1 MAREIFGF
9 YSRFLGVQFIET
21 PAAGLTIVTGDLRA
35 INPRIPTGPGGVAG
49 LAGGGKAIMDFAET
63 WDDRGPE
70 STQAGQSWFQVAMH
84 EIGHCL
90 GLGHAY
96 ELPDLTIQGGDG
108 TLTGQAPGAEPVFP
122 GDADIE
128 HIRHLFRPEGQDI
141 DMYKFSIPTGQ
152 SGSFTA
158 EVMAERLQNSSNL
171 DSYLRLYKVGAN
183 GPVLIASNDDYFSK
197 DSLIELQLGSGSY
210 YVGVSLA
217 VR

>member
-1 MAREIFGF
+1 M
-9 YSRFLGVQFIET
+9 
-21 PAAGLTIVTGDLRA
+21 
-35 INPRIPTGPGGVAG
+35 
-49 LAGGGKAIMDFAET
+49 
-63 WDDRGPE
+63 
-70 STQAGQSWFQVAMH
+70 MH

-210 YVGVSLA
+210 YVGVSAHGNDKYDPTIADSGIGGTSEGAYRL
-217 VR
+217 RMDFSPKSMYQKSCSLSHPGGMREISRG